1 METFSPP
8 IKKNNKGK
16 GINPTY
22 LGLFLAGLVILAI
35 LVPGYIWIKNSFI
48 KPTEAPEVESV
59 LEAQIG
65 LPFQALIPAYLPRRV
80 GRAEVQIDTSQS
92 GPGGEPMLQL
102 LYPIGR
108 GGQGSLILQEWL
120 PSNPTTNL
128 ASAAISAINQGM
140 TVVRCN
146 CHCTSQTECDLS
158 DVELVLGSLHI
169 NVKLSDSN
177 ILTPTEMQFIL
188 DTLGPAAN
196 SQVFSSMKDVPVTY
210 SLPPAV
216 EVPVND
222 QGVQEVT
229 LIVQPEGY
237 NPAHFS
243 VKKGIPVHLIF
254 RQLGE
259 VGCGNELIFAWGKG
273 ESTELELA
281 SAADKQELSFT
292 PEETGDFQ
300 FNCPHHIYVGA
311 MTVVD

>member
-1 METFSPP
+1 MGFDFPP
-8 IKKNNKGK
+8 SKKKSRK
-16 GINPTY
+16 INPDG
-22 LGLFLAGLVILAI
+22 LGLIIAGLVILAI
-35 LVPGYIWIKNSFI
+35 IIPGYLWIKASLV
-48 KPTEAPEVESV
+48 KPTEAPEVEAV
-59 LEAQIG
+59 LQAQTG

-80 GRAEVQIDTSQS
+80 DRSNVQIDASQP

-102 LYPIGR
+102 LYPIR
-108 GGQGSLILQEWL
+108 KGSLVLQEWL
-120 PSNPTTNL
+120 PKIPTSNL

-146 CHCTSQTECDLS
+146 CHCTSQTQCDLS
-158 DVELVLGSLHI
+158 DVELVIGSLHI
-169 NVKLSDSN
+169 NVKLSDAN

-196 SQVFSSMKDVPVTY
+196 SQVYSSMKDVPVTY

-216 EVPVND
+216 EVPLND
-222 QGVQEVT
+222 RGVQELT
-229 LIVQPEGY
+229 LVVQPEGY

-243 VKKGIPVHLIF
+243 VKRGIPVHLIF
-254 RQLGE
+254 RELGE
-259 VGCGNELIFAWGKG
+259 VGCGDELIFTWGNKGKG
-273 ESTELELA
+273 QSADLKLA
-281 SAADKQELSFT
+281 SADDKQELEFT